1 MVLGLKKESELK
13 KFFFQIRCNL
23 GLQCQN
29 CKPKI
34 KPTNYFGLQTHLLK
48 ITNSRFVAREL
59 IQARILFIHMLFL
72 LYMYFLEEAFLL
84 GFVLFVSFTNW

>member
-1 MVLGLKKESELK
+1 MLKRF
-13 KFFFQIRCNL
+13 FFFQVRCNL

-48 ITNSRFVAREL
+48 ITNNSTFVAREL
-59 IQARILFIHMLFL
+59 IQARILFIHMLLF
-72 LYMYFLEEAFLL
+72 YICFMEEVFFFFFFFLL
-84 GFVLFVSFTNW
+84 GFVLFCFFY

>member
-1 MVLGLKKESELK
+1 MVLALKKKSELK
-13 KFFFQIRCNL
+13 RFFQIRCNL

-34 KPTNYFGLQTHLLK
+34 KPTNYFGLQTHLPK
-48 ITNSRFVAREL
+48 ITNNSTFVARGL

-72 LYMYFLEEAFLL
+72 LYMYFMEEVFCWGL
-84 GFVLFVSFTNW
+84 VLFCFFS